1 MENNLVL
8 KNANIITMNPG
19 RPRARAVAVR
29 QGRIVAVGT
38 EEDIRPFENG
48 PPAINLNGKTVLP
61 GLIDSH
67 VHFTATGI
75 KAMAIDFSIAGSIS
89 QVQTIIAEA
98 VRAAGK
104 GRLLYGMGINHY
116 KMPGQ
121 HLPGLHDL
129 DHAAPDH
136 PLFIVGATGHNSLVN
151 TRCLEILNLPE
162 QVLDFYADGCLRGNA
177 HTAAVHTMRSR
188 IVMEQGLETFQKKAA
203 EMALAK
209 GLTTVHA
216 LEGEDRPDDPNVASL
231 TRLAPGLELQIV
243 TWYQTL
249 DIEAPKKLG
258 LPRIGGCILLDGD
271 FGPHTAAMLEPYND
285 RPDNRGLLYYSQA
298 EIDAFVERAHRA
310 GMQIAMHAVGDR
322 AAEQALNA
330 YEKALAKWPKKDH
343 RHRIEHFEIY
353 DQALVERVLQSGVH
367 LGIQPPFNYHFGGH
381 QRLDNLL
388 GPQRALR
395 SDPLGS
401 LIDAG
406 LPAGGG
412 SDSYVTPMDPLYSI
426 HCAAN
431 HSIPTERLDA
441 ERAIQLYTI
450 DNAHLSFEEK
460 DKGSVEEGKLGDF
473 TVVDS
478 DPTRVPIE
486 TIQDISVAMTIIQG
500 AVVYSQFHIQ

>member
-19 RPRARAVAVR
+19 QPRARAVAVR
-29 QGRIVAVGT
+29 QGRILAVGT
-38 EEDIRPFENG
+38 EEDVRPYENG
-48 PPAINLNGKTVLP
+48 SQTVDLNGNTVLP

-67 VHFTATGI
+67 VHFTSTGI
-75 KAMAIDFSIAGSIS
+75 KAMAIDFSPAGSIS
-89 QVQTIIAEA
+89 QVHAIIAKA

-104 GRLLYGMGINHY
+104 GQLLYGMGINHY
-116 KMPGQ
+116 KMPDQ
-121 HLPGLHDL
+121 HLPGLRDL

-136 PLFIVGATGHNSLVN
+136 PLFILGATGHNSLVN

-177 HTAAVHTMRSR
+177 HTAAVHAMRSR

-216 LEGEDRPDDPNVASL
+216 LEGEDRPDDPNVVSL
-231 TRLAPGLELQIV
+231 TGLAPGLELQIV

-249 DIEAPKKLG
+249 DVDAANFFD

-285 RPDNRGLLYYSQA
+285 QPDNRGLLYYSQA
-298 EIDAFVERAHRA
+298 EIDAFVERAHCA
-310 GMQIAMHAVGDR
+310 GLQIAMHAVGDR

-330 YEKALAKWPKKDH
+330 YEKALAKWPKRDH

-353 DQALVERVLQSGVH
+353 DQALVERVLQSGIH

-401 LIDAG
+401 LIVAG
-406 LPAGGG
+406 VPVGGG

-460 DKGSVEEGKLGDF
+460 DKGSIEKGKRGDF
-473 TVVDS
+473 TVVGS
-478 DPTRVPIE
+478 DPTRVPVE
-486 TIQDISVAMTIIQG
+486 TIQDISVAMTIIYG
-500 AVVYSQFHIQ
+500 AVVYSK